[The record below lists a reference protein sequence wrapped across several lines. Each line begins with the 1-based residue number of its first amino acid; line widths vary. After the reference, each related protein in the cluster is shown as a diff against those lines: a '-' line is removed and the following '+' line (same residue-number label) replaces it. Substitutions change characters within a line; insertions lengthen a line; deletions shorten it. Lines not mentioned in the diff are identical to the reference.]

1 MPTHLNGARQ
11 AEVIRCEH
19 TLWLLLNIHLPKG
32 VWGSQIPGQEGGYLR
47 LGEGDTKT
55 GLAGIPAPRTS
66 ANCGPP
72 PAKMSQ
78 APSKFWELIHPVVT
92 VAMATASL

>member
-1 MPTHLNGARQ
+1 MHFNGARQ
-11 AEVIRCEH
+11 AEVIRCED
-19 TLWLLLNIHLPKG
+19 TLGLLLNIHLPKG

-55 GLAGIPAPRTS
+55 GLAGIPAPRTQRQRR
-66 ANCGPP
+66 PL

-78 APSKFWELIHPVVT
+78 APSKFWELIHPMVT
-92 VAMATASL
+92 IAIATASL